1 MFCPNCG
8 HQVAARAA
16 FCGNCGYHLTIAETS
31 QVSRRRGL
39 LSLTIFFVIVIAI
52 LFGGLFLF
60 QPDFLQTFTNIGA
73 DTTVSVTQIPTTS
86 TEIGAANNNPLLL
99 QTETTAPLL
108 ASSATKTATPLPSP
122 TVAVATATATA
133 TAAQT
138 PIPTLTPTS
147 TLSPTPTTTP
157 HPGPERLEIGRSVQA
172 RPVEAVRIG
181 TGPNSVIFVGGLQAG
196 FAPSTVRIA
205 QTSAD
210 YFSQHMDL
218 IPPEVTLYFII
229 SAAPDNPLDPGSL
242 SGRLNANG
250 VDLNRN
256 WGCEWRRDALWRNN
270 PVPGS
275 GGTAPFSEPETASLA
290 AFIEEVAPVA
300 VIFWQALFRD
310 RSGKGLVSAGACGLR
325 TQVSAPLATAYGQGA
340 AYNIGDF
347 ERRTGQIVNGDATN
361 WLDSEGI
368 PAASVL
374 LTHYERV
381 DDWEAHL
388 QGILAVLQ
396 LSAEQ

>member
-1 MFCPNCG
+1 M
-8 HQVAARAA
+8 
-16 FCGNCGYHLTIAETS
+16 
-31 QVSRRRGL
+31 
-39 LSLTIFFVIVIAI
+39 
-52 LFGGLFLF
+52 
-60 QPDFLQTFTNIGA
+60 
-73 DTTVSVTQIPTTS
+73 
-86 TEIGAANNNPLLL
+86 
-99 QTETTAPLL
+99 
-108 ASSATKTATPLPSP
+108 
-122 TVAVATATATA
+122 
-133 TAAQT
+133 
-138 PIPTLTPTS
+138 PTLTPIP
-147 TLSPTPTTTP
+147 TLSPTPTNTP
-157 HPGPERLEIGRSVQA
+157 DPGPERLEIGRSVQDQ
-172 RPVEAVRIG
+172 PIEAVRIG
-181 TGPNSVIFVGGLQAG
+181 TGPNSVIFVGGLHAG
-196 FAPSTVRIA
+196 FAPSTVQIA

-218 IPPEVTLYFII
+218 IPSQVTLYIII
-229 SAAPDNPLDPGSL
+229 SAAPDNRLDPGNL
-242 SGRLNANG
+242 PGRLNANG

-256 WGCEWRRDALWRNN
+256 WDCEWRRDALWRND

-290 AFIEEVAPVA
+290 AFIDETSPVA

-310 RSGKGLVSAGACGLR
+310 RNNKGLVSAGACSVR
-325 TQVSAPLATAYGQGA
+325 TQVSAPLATAYGRGA
-340 AYNIGDF
+340 DYNIGDF